1 MDLQIPLYPTAL
13 FQGEADGE
21 GMSFVLYFKLSES
34 YSKELPASF
43 QESIRV
49 RWSNCYVKIN
59 KLEQ

>member
-1 MDLQIPLYPTAL
+1 LYPTAL

-34 YSKELPASF
+34 YSKELPSNF

-49 RWSNCYVKIN
+49 RWSKYYVKN
-59 KLEQ
+59 KKLEHL